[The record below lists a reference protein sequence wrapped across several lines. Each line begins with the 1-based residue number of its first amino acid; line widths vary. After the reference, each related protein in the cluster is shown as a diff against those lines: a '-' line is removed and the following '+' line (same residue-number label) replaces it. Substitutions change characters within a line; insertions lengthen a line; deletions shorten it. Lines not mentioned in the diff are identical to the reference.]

1 MPTIEDLLK
10 NDTAKGV
17 AIGLGAAL
25 VGVAAI
31 PALMSVG
38 RPFARVAIKSGLLFL
53 EKGREAIA
61 EAGEGLEDLVAE
73 VKAELAA
80 EQAGFSAE
88 SAAEDI
94 VVEAADAVAVAED

>member
-17 AIGLGAAL
+17 ALGLGVAL
-25 VGVAAI
+25 AGVAAI
-31 PALMSVG
+31 PVLMSVG

-80 EQAGFSAE
+80 EQAAYTAE
-88 SAAEDI
+88 SDVEDI
-94 VVEAADAVAVAED
+94 VMEAAATVAED

>member
-1 MPTIEDLLK
+1 MPTIDDLLK

-25 VGVAAI
+25 AGVAAI
-31 PALMSVG
+31 PVIMSVG

-80 EQAGFSAE
+80 EQAGFTVE

-94 VVEAADAVAVAED
+94 VVEAAATVAED